1 MDIAPSR
8 FHYVRPRTLN
18 KGFNLYKE
26 TVMSY
31 AHSTF
36 RHTAYLLLT
45 LCIAL
50 AGCANQ
56 KEPAQKAIASIEAA
70 VAAVGADAQSLIP
83 DALKAVNDQL
93 AELKAKFDKQD
104 YAAVLAAAPA
114 LLTQAQ
120 GLVAAKDT
128 AMREAAAKAAAA
140 QQAAED
146 ALKASWA
153 MLVDA
158 VPAAIAAVDSQ
169 IATLTKAKKL
179 PANVTKD
186 ALAAAQTSLADAK
199 SLWTQ
204 ATGAQSA
211 GKWDDAVASAQQA
224 KEKVG
229 AAMAGLG
236 MTSPLSA
243 G

>member
-1 MDIAPSR
+1 
-8 FHYVRPRTLN
+8 
-18 KGFNLYKE
+18 
-26 TVMSY
+26 MSY

-36 RHTAYLLLT
+36 RGTTYLLLT

-56 KEPAQKAIASIEAA
+56 KEPAQKAIAGIEAA
-70 VAAVGADAQSLIP
+70 VAAVGADAQQLIP
-83 DALKAVNDQL
+83 DALKAVTDQL
-93 AELKAKFDKQD
+93 ADLKAKFDKQD
-104 YAAVLAAAPA
+104 YAGVLAAAPA

-120 GLVAAKDT
+120 GLVAAKET
-128 AMREAAAKAAAA
+128 AVKEVAAKAAAA
-140 QQAAED
+140 QQAAEE

-153 MLVDA
+153 TLAAA
-158 VPAAIAAVDSQ
+158 VPDAIAAVDSHV
-169 IATLTKAKKL
+169 TMLTKSKKL

-186 ALAAAQTSLADAK
+186 ALAAAQAGLADAK
-199 SLWTQ
+199 SLWAQ

-224 KEKVG
+224 KEKVL

-243 G
+243 R

>member
-1 MDIAPSR
+1 
-8 FHYVRPRTLN
+8 
-18 KGFNLYKE
+18 
-26 TVMSY
+26 MSY

-36 RHTAYLLLT
+36 RGTAYLLLM
-45 LCIAL
+45 LCIAV

-56 KEPAQKAIASIEAA
+56 KEPAQKAIAGIEAA
-70 VAAVGADAQSLIP
+70 VAAAGADAQSLIP

-93 AELKAKFDKQD
+93 ADLKAKFDKQD

-114 LLTQAQ
+114 VLTQAQ

-140 QQAAED
+140 QQAAEE

-153 MLVDA
+153 TLAAA
-158 VPAAIAAVDSQ
+158 VPDAIAAVDSHV
-169 IATLTKAKKL
+169 TMLMKSKKL

-186 ALAAAQTSLADAK
+186 ALAAAQTGLADAK

-204 ATGAQSA
+204 ATGAQST
-211 GKWDDAVASAQQA
+211 GKWDEAVASAQQA
-224 KEKVG
+224 KEKVL
-229 AAMAGLG
+229 AAMASLG